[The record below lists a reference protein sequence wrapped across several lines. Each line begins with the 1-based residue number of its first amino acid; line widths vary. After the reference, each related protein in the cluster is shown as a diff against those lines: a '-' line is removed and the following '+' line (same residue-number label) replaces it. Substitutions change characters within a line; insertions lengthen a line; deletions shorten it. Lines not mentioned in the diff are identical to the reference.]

1 MAKTLGAT
9 KLTDNVLVTSA
20 SLTTEVT
27 GVLPVANGG
36 TGTGTYNN
44 GELLIGNTT
53 GNTLTK
59 ATLTAGTGITIT
71 NGAGSIS
78 IATSGSGGGPGYTY
92 IVKSASQDVT
102 NAGLTIDNDF
112 TFAVL
117 ANNRY
122 MLTMDLVIAANS
134 STGDYAMDF
143 SLSAGTQKGRGSIQT
158 VQTSGGAVLNAL
170 ITAAGTANTTAV
182 VSGMPADLDT
192 LIHAR
197 VQYAFLCTS
206 DATMRFR
213 FGNNSIAAGRT
224 SRTYKGS
231 VLAYKNIT

>member
-1 MAKTLGAT
+1 MAKKLGST
-9 KLTDNVLVTSA
+9 KSTDNVLVTSA
-20 SLTTEVT
+20 NLASEVT

-36 TGTGTYNN
+36 TGNSVYTN

-59 ATLTAGTGITIT
+59 ATLTAGSGITIT

-102 NAGLTIDNDF
+102 NAGLTVDNDF

-122 MLTMDLVIAANS
+122 MLTMDLVIGANS

-158 VQTSGGAVLNAL
+158 VQTSGGAVLNA
-170 ITAAGTANTTAV
+170 IINGNAAANTNTV
-182 VSGMPADLDT
+182 VSGMPADLDA
-192 LIHAR
+192 LVHAR
-197 VQYAFLCTS
+197 VQYAFSCTS

-231 VLAYKNIT
+231 ILAYKNIT